1 MQPVMTLQ
9 STGILRQQ
17 KACAEICCNGAGEIS
32 QRGKA
37 PTTMSVDLS
46 SIPGS
51 HKVEEENEL
60 SEVALW
66 LPHTRGDTP
75 TQSYELTQ
83 SRSLEQGLLV
93 YKAQNSWAPLPKF
106 NSTECHIGRAG
117 CGSSPNL
124 RKLKMNPLFP

>member
-1 MQPVMTLQ
+1 M
-9 STGILRQQ
+9 
-17 KACAEICCNGAGEIS
+17 A

-37 PTTMSVDLS
+37 PATRSVDLS
-46 SIPGS
+46 SIPRS

-60 SEVALW
+60 SEVVLW
-66 LPHTRGDTP
+66 FPHTHGGAP

-83 SRSLEQGLLV
+83 SRSLEQGLLAH
-93 YKAQNSWAPLPKF
+93 KAQNSWAPLPKF